1 MNDPGL
7 PGALQYA
14 PMYKRAR
21 TTQTMMTH
29 PCSPTFTMAKIRGGI
44 RLTWEQ
50 ACRALCAI
58 SADEPLML
66 LQYLL
71 GGNQRK
77 ERCKWH
83 LRSMAAAV
91 AGGDGGGGGTGA
103 SSRYYEPFYPSA
115 SCAKN

>member
-21 TTQTMMTH
+21 TTHTMMMH
-29 PCSPTFTMAKIRGGI
+29 PCSPAFTMANMRGGI
-44 RLTWEQ
+44 GLTWEQ

-77 ERCKWH
+77 EQCRWH

-91 AGGDGGGGGTGA
+91 AEGRGGGGGGGSDNA
-103 SSRYYEPFYPSA
+103 
-115 SCAKN
+115 